1 MKKLLLFTCFFVIS
15 AFAKTFAQSSC
26 PAITGLTVSNITNTN
41 ATFDWNAGSFTGYNI
56 EYKPSYTTT
65 WIWFGGGSFPH
76 QEMSVFSPG
85 TTYDL
90 RVGGTSLYGDC
101 PPSAFITFTTTGSTP
116 TPVQYCVAKGSST
129 TYGWIKSV
137 SIGTINNVS
146 GNNNGYAN
154 FTTLS
159 ASVTGNAVIPL
170 TVQAGASGLR
180 TKRNA
185 IKEVTPESQLWA
197 VYVDLNNDGDF
208 LDAGE
213 TVANF
218 VSVGGEIVTQNIII
232 PTTLTGPRRMRI
244 KMQYMFN
251 TSGGPCGS
259 FPSGEVEDYT
269 VNITSAVA
277 ARIMDN
283 APSNVSAKVAAG
295 SQLKLAI
302 YPNPAGDNL
311 NVVYPNGQITE
322 LKIFDVA
329 GRMVQD
335 QAGFVGS
342 KKINISQLQKGIYVL
357 QLKSKTGDKT
367 QTFIKD

>member
-1 MKKLLLFTCFFVIS
+1 MKKLLFFTGFFVV
-15 AFAKTFAQSSC
+15 AVFVKTFAQSSC

-65 WIWFGGGSFPH
+65 WIWFGGGSVPH

-101 PPSAFITFTTTGSTP
+101 PPSAFITFTTTGSVP
-116 TPVQYCVAKGSST
+116 PPVPYCTAKGSST

-154 FTTLS
+154 FTRLS
-159 ASVTGNAVIPL
+159 ANVTGNAVIPL
-170 TVQAGASGLR
+170 TVQAGA
-180 TKRNA
+180 K
-185 IKEVTPESQLWA
+185 KTPQSQLWA
-197 VYVDLNNDGDF
+197 VYADLNNDGDF

-218 VSVGGEIVTQNIII
+218 VSVGGEIVIQNIII

-251 TSGGPCGS
+251 ASGGSCGS

-269 VNITSAVA
+269 INITSAVA

-302 YPNPAGDNL
+302 YPNPARDNL
-311 NVVYPNGQITE
+311 NVVYP
-322 LKIFDVA
+322 
-329 GRMVQD
+329 
-335 QAGFVGS
+335 
-342 KKINISQLQKGIYVL
+342 
-357 QLKSKTGDKT
+357 
-367 QTFIKD
+367 

>member
-1 MKKLLLFTCFFVIS
+1 MKKLLFFTGFFVV
-15 AFAKTFAQSSC
+15 AVFVKTFAQSSC

-41 ATFDWNAGSFTGYNI
+41 ATFDWNAGPFTGYNI

-101 PPSAFITFTTTGSTP
+101 PPSAFITFTTTGSVP
-116 TPVQYCVAKGSST
+116 PPVPYCTATGSST

-159 ASVTGNAVIPL
+159 ANVTGNAVIPL
-170 TVQAGASGLR
+170 TVQAGA
-180 TKRNA
+180 K
-185 IKEVTPESQLWA
+185 KTPQSQLWA

-251 TSGGPCGS
+251 ASGGSCGS

-342 KKINISQLQKGIYVL
+342 KKLNISQLQKGIYVL
-357 QLKSKTGDKT
+357 QLKTKTGDKT